1 MKSKLKVELLT
12 SDKTN
17 KSILENFSANKQ
29 GKGLEKYLKNSAW
42 IEDISGATKVYLVKD
57 RETGAIVFFFA
68 LQAGLLYKS
77 IEEDD
82 YILSEKEREIVN
94 LCVEYR
100 LDSSNEFTPD
110 DVFEWYADSQLDK
123 EKLLKIIEEK
133 ADIKLNAQQDRDL
146 TGQDVN
152 IMRVSETFPGIVLT
166 HFCKNQNYT
175 LSEKLLFP
183 LGFYVF
189 WEIVTEAV
197 LHIASL
203 LGCRYL
209 YLFAAD
215 STEKQWST
223 QSFMDYLYDDMDK
236 DRELEKLSYRLVEYY
251 KNEMKFEEVQGMTI
265 LKPSYDFQCFSL
277 VQSIGELSEK
287 KKAAWIE
294 HSDIESSI

>member
-133 ADIKLNAQQDRDL
+133 ADIKLNAQQDRAL

-175 LSEKLLFP
+175 LFRKIIISPWFLCV
-183 LGFYVF
+183 LGNSDRSSFTYCLIAGMPVF
-189 WEIVTEAV
+189 IF
-197 LHIASL
+197 ICS
-203 LGCRYL
+203 R
-209 YLFAAD
+209 
-215 STEKQWST
+215 
-223 QSFMDYLYDDMDK
+223 
-236 DRELEKLSYRLVEYY
+236 
-251 KNEMKFEEVQGMTI
+251 
-265 LKPSYDFQCFSL
+265 
-277 VQSIGELSEK
+277 
-287 KKAAWIE
+287 
-294 HSDIESSI
+294 

>member
-110 DVFEWYADSQLDK
+110 DVFEWYADSQ
-123 EKLLKIIEEK
+123 
-133 ADIKLNAQQDRDL
+133 
-146 TGQDVN
+146 
-152 IMRVSETFPGIVLT
+152 
-166 HFCKNQNYT
+166 
-175 LSEKLLFP
+175 
-183 LGFYVF
+183 
-189 WEIVTEAV
+189 
-197 LHIASL
+197 
-203 LGCRYL
+203 
-209 YLFAAD
+209 
-215 STEKQWST
+215 
-223 QSFMDYLYDDMDK
+223 
-236 DRELEKLSYRLVEYY
+236 
-251 KNEMKFEEVQGMTI
+251 
-265 LKPSYDFQCFSL
+265 
-277 VQSIGELSEK
+277 
-287 KKAAWIE
+287 
-294 HSDIESSI
+294 

>member
-1 MKSKLKVELLT
+1 M
-12 SDKTN
+12 
-17 KSILENFSANKQ
+17 
-29 GKGLEKYLKNSAW
+29 EKYLKNSAW

-100 LDSSNEFTPD
+100 LDSSNEITPD

-133 ADIKLNAQQDRDL
+133 ADIKLNAQQDREI

-175 LSEKLLFP
+175 LSEKLSFP

-189 WEIVTEAV
+189 WEIVTEAI

-215 STEKQWST
+215 STERQWST
-223 QSFMDYLYDDMDK
+223 QSFMDYLYDDMDE

-277 VQSIGELSEK
+277 IQSIGELSEK

-294 HSDIESSI
+294 HSDIESLI